1 MAASKAKKNRR
12 LFLLFALVLFVG
24 LLVHFPARLAWPL
37 INQQIEMPKGWQVEQ
52 LNGSIW
58 QGEALISHKLKQAP
72 LEFSLS
78 WHIGPSVFLQQ
89 GLPALINIKHPGT
102 DVDVLLGPDGFSGVQ
117 SHVQGQ
123 LHPLL
128 LNPFLKQNNAWIEG
142 QIGFRNVQ
150 LGYQFDKS
158 VSAQGAITWQ
168 GGNTYFL
175 GKKQPMLIP
184 YPALALRLGSSE
196 EGAVA
201 KLTTQDSDQTLADIS
216 LKNTGWFSV
225 QVLGSLKQVV
235 PKLPVP
241 RRPADQS
248 LFKYKEKIW

>member
-1 MAASKAKKNRR
+1 MAITQAKKSRR
-12 LFLLFALVLFVG
+12 LFLLFALVLFIG
-24 LLVHFPARLAWPL
+24 LLVHFPARLAWSL
-37 INQQIEMPKGWQVEQ
+37 INQQIKMPKGWQVEQ

-58 QGEALISHKLKQAP
+58 QGQALISHRLKTAP
-72 LEFSLS
+72 LEFSLN

-102 DVDVLLGPDGFSGVQ
+102 DINVLLGPDGFSGVKSQ
-117 SHVQGQ
+117 VQGQ

-128 LNPFLKQNNAWIEG
+128 LNPFLKQNKAWIEG
-142 QIGFRNVQ
+142 QIHFRNIQ
-150 LGYQFDKS
+150 LGYQFDKT

-168 GGNTYFL
+168 GGDTYFL

-184 YPALALRLGSSE
+184 YPALALRLDSSQ

-201 KLTTQDSDQTLADIS
+201 RLTTQDNDQTLADIS
-216 LKNTGWFSV
+216 LQNSGWFSV
-225 QVLGSLKQVV
+225 QILGRLKQVV

-241 RRPADQS
+241 RRAADQS